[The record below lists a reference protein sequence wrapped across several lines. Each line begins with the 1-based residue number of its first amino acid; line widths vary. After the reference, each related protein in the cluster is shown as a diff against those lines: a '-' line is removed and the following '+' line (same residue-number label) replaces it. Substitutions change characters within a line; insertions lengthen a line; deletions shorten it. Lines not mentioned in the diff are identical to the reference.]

1 MLPELPP
8 RPEEWN
14 PTPAPPERTW
24 TRRSIWMAVGAVL
37 AGLVAL
43 FVIVALIHPALTRI
57 VFESP
62 PTTTTVPPTTTT
74 TTTTT
79 ATTTTTKLA
88 SRRPSRA
95 VTHTVTT
102 TTTPPRAVHQISA
115 SIDAGSSSP
124 GEVVVS
130 VTVATDADHVS
141 GTVYG
146 TSTSGNTTA
155 RFAGPVTNGTAAF
168 SVTLALELPASVY
181 AVVVSSSGTVT
192 TSTVPLS

>member
-1 MLPELPP
+1 VLPELPP

-14 PTPAPPERTW
+14 PTPQPPERTW
-24 TRRSIWMAVGAVL
+24 TRRTIWMAVGAVF

-62 PTTTTVPPTTTT
+62 PTTTTVPAATT

-79 ATTTTTKLA
+79 AATTTTKLA
-88 SRRPSRA
+88 SRRPSTP

-102 TTTPPRAVHQISA
+102 TTTPRATHQINA

-124 GEVVVS
+124 GEVMVS
-130 VTVATDADHVS
+130 VTVTTDADHVS
-141 GTVYG
+141 GTIYG
-146 TSTSGNTTA
+146 TSSSGNTTA
-155 RFAGPVTNGTAAF
+155 RFAGPVTNGTATF
-168 SVTLALELPASVY
+168 NVTLALELPASVY

>member
-24 TRRSIWMAVGAVL
+24 TRRTIWMAVGAVL
-37 AGLVAL
+37 AGVVAL

-62 PTTTTVPPTTTT
+62 PTTTTVPAAI

-79 ATTTTTKLA
+79 ASATTTKLA
-88 SRRPSRA
+88 SRRP
-95 VTHTVTT
+95 VTPVTQPVTT
-102 TTTPPRAVHQISA
+102 TTTPRATHQISA

-130 VTVATDADHVS
+130 VTVTTDADHVS

-155 RFAGPVTNGTAAF
+155 RFAGPVTGGTAAF
-168 SVTLALELPASVY
+168 SVTLALELPASLY